1 MAAAELPTR
10 NIGATVRRRAGSGA
24 CTTVGGSARTGP
36 RLNRGIAALGL
47 WAVALAAASCLP
59 RTSPAPDPAL
69 DQTWVY
75 SCQNEYRFS
84 ARILSDLVSLRLP
97 TRTTALPRVVARTGT
112 RYAAQGVELTRTG
125 ETATL
130 QIGDETHAGCSGQ
143 RAESGWDEARMLGAD
158 FRAAGREPTWS
169 LEIDTGRQMRFLIE
183 GSSEIITPVA
193 EPVRTDSTTSYRAAA
208 GGHEIDVTIQERA
221 CPDSRLGAGL
231 THTVKL
237 AVDGFPYLGC
247 GRMLGGL
254 PAGS

>member
-10 NIGATVRRRAGSGA
+10 IIARELRRRAAARA
-24 CTTVGGSARTGP
+24 CRAVGGSARTGL
-36 RLNRGIAALGL
+36 RVTRGISALRL
-47 WAVALAAASCLP
+47 LAVGLAAVSCLP
-59 RTSPAPDPAL
+59 RTSPVPDPAL

-75 SCQNEYRFS
+75 SCQDDYRFS

-97 TRTTALPRVVARTGT
+97 MRTTALPRVRARTGT
-112 RYAAQGVELTRTG
+112 RYAAQDVELTRTG

-130 QIGDETHAGCSGQ
+130 RIGGKAHAGCTGQ
-143 RAESGWDEARMLGAD
+143 RAESAWEEARMLGAD

-169 LEIDTGRQMRFLIE
+169 LEIDSGRQMRFLIE

-193 EPVRTDSTTSYRAAA
+193 EPVRTDGGTTYRATAD
-208 GGHEIDVTIQERA
+208 GHEIDVTIVESA
-221 CPDSRLGAGL
+221 CPDARLGAGL

-247 GRMLGGL
+247 GRMLGTL
-254 PAGS
+254 PAGR